1 MEVERE
7 LKKIVREAVVSLG
20 IEIDPH
26 QIKLEHPAEAKF
38 GDYSTNLAM
47 PLFAEVKSQ
56 KSTPNQSKRG
66 SGQELK
72 VARPQGLSLSMA
84 GAASQNSKLS
94 EVKSPLDLAEL
105 IAKEISKIINLKSS
119 IINRIETAAPG
130 FINFTLSEN
139 YLINQA
145 EELLSEDG
153 FKRRLAESGKEKT
166 MVIDYSAPNI
176 AKPFGIGHL
185 RSTTIGQAIY
195 NLYQVLGWKVVG
207 DNHLGDW
214 GTQFGKL
221 IYQIKLKIKNE
232 KLKIEQLSI
241 ADLEKLYVEF
251 HQEAE
256 KNPQLEEEA
265 RKWFKKLEQ
274 GDKEAKE
281 IWQKCVEISLKE
293 FDRVYRLLGVKIDY
307 AYGESFYYF
316 NGWMEKVISDVK
328 RKGLLKQSQGALV
341 IELPGEKVPAMLVK
355 SDGATLYLL
364 RDLATI
370 KFRLS
375 TWNPDLIVYEVG
387 ADHKLHFKQVFKTAV
402 MLGYL
407 NAEKLVHI
415 AHGMIRW
422 KHGKFSTRKGDTIH
436 LEKILKDA
444 IKRAGRLVDNS
455 QTGKGL
461 TEKEKE
467 KIARAVGIGGVKFND
482 LKQEPERDIIFDWE
496 RILSME
502 GYSGPYLQY
511 TYARAQSVLY
521 KSQIPNPKFQ
531 INPKFETNPK
541 SQIPNK
547 PNEEEMG
554 LLRTF
559 YRFEE
564 AISVSAEQFSPQILC
579 RYLFDLS
586 QKFNLFYQKHRILS
600 SKLKTRLPAMLCV
613 ARRAGSS
620 KLQLKSQK
628 STIETQQFR
637 LSLTQVT
644 ANILKMGLAILGI
657 ETLEKM

>member
-1 MEVERE
+1 M
-7 LKKIVREAVVSLG
+7 G
-20 IEIDPH
+20 IEVGLD
-26 QIKLEHPAEAKF
+26 QIKLEHPADAKF
-38 GDYSTNLAM
+38 GDYSANIAM
-47 PLFAEVKSQ
+47 PLFVKVKNQ
-56 KSTPNQSKRG
+56 KSPNDFLQKSTGQAKVKVTRPQRLSVAMAGAATPNQSEHG
-66 SGQELK
+66 SGQESK
-72 VARPQGLSLSMA
+72 I
-84 GAASQNSKLS
+84 KLS
-94 EVKSPLDLAEL
+94 DIKSPLDLAKL
-105 IAKEISKIINLKSS
+105 IKEEISKIINLKSS
-119 IINRIETAAPG
+119 IINRIEAVSPG
-130 FINFTLSEN
+130 FINFTLLED
-139 YLINQA
+139 YLIRQA
-145 EELLSEDG
+145 EELLSIDK
-153 FKRRLAESGKEKT
+153 FRQRMAKSGKGKT

-195 NLYQVLGWKVVG
+195 NLYQALGWKTIG

-221 IYQIKLKIKNE
+221 IYQIELKAKSLKLPPAPRLRRAGKAKTGE
-232 KLKIEQLSI
+232 LEFLQSLTI

-251 HQEAE
+251 HKEAE

-265 RKWFKKLEQ
+265 RKRFKKLEQ

-281 IWQKCVEISLKE
+281 IWQKCVELSLKE
-293 FDRVYRLLGVKIDY
+293 FNRVYRLLGVKIDY
-307 AYGESFYYF
+307 RYGESFYHF
-316 NGWMEKVISDVK
+316 NGWMEKVLSDVK
-328 RKGLLKQSQGALV
+328 KKGLLKKSRGALV
-341 IELPGEKVPAMLVK
+341 IELPGEEMPAMLVK

-370 KFRLS
+370 KFRMK

-402 MLGYL
+402 MLDYL
-407 NAEKLVHI
+407 EAKKLVHL

-422 KHGKFSTRKGDTIH
+422 KRGKFSTRKGDTIH
-436 LEKILKDA
+436 LEEILKDA
-444 IKRAGRLVDNS
+444 VKRAGKLVDQS
-455 QTGKGL
+455 RTGKGL
-461 TEKEKE
+461 TKTEKE

-496 RILSME
+496 RILSMD

-521 KSQIPNPKFQ
+521 KSEI
-531 INPKFETNPK
+531 TK
-541 SQIPNK
+541 SQIPKSKSQINFK
-547 PNEEEMG
+547 NQISNDLNQEELS

-559 YRFEE
+559 YRFGE
-564 AISVSAEQFSPQILC
+564 AVTVSAEQFSPHILC

-600 SKLKTRLPAMLCV
+600 
-613 ARRAGSS
+613 
-620 KLQLKSQK
+620 LKSEAEGQK
-628 STIETQQFR
+628 QEGGTEQFR
-637 LSLTQVT
+637 LALTQAT
-644 ANILKMGLAILGI
+644 ANILRMGLGILGI